1 MLIAAALERR
11 AGAPPPQHVR
21 SSSGGVPERVPEP
34 PSLPEPKESE
44 TTLLKVDSTFNKA
57 RVARVE
63 FRPENIT
70 KAFNITP
77 RTSPL
82 EAFEL
87 IMNKIS
93 KGLPPEKRDTLV
105 AKYAKYTLYRQLEGD
120 EIQEIYQDEVL
131 LSPLQVVGGN
141 TPKFLFTDQNVLK
154 GGDKEARGPSINF
167 GNLLQESH
175 MKEEK
180 KADNP
185 TDELVI
191 TERKFLFDTDL
202 ILEMVLKP
210 LCEEEVIPAKT
221 REKIFVNMQQVN
233 SFHRELYRRFQMDTS
248 VAGIASV
255 FDDEIISNMEK
266 VYTTYLGNYENA
278 LSVFY
283 ETRDHSEKFRKFLTR
298 LSAES
303 PVFKD
308 KSLNNLLV
316 TPMQRVCKYELLLK
330 NIISQEK
337 KRPKPDDNGIRK
349 IKRAMGRVNDTLQKI
364 DKRRIES
371 DDWGQILQLEEKLGL
386 TEPLRKRGR
395 LIVAEGTF
403 NTSRR
408 LYNGNVVSRVC
419 SVILFNDIL
428 LRTYKSHKTGQFKV
442 LDVCPLNHLII
453 VDPFQVYAAEP
464 NTITLCNIDPRG
476 AILAFHMGSNEER
489 QEWYQY
495 LVRYTMPM
503 SRVCNNLLQ
512 VPYEGPGGTEV
523 VYMVDSCAWEEA
535 FLDHC
540 RVLVTNNH
548 IILMW
553 EAFGLTQTELIPLTA
568 ITNMEGNKD
577 TGEIIK
583 TNLWKEVYH
592 LKKFKNYSIYSTV
605 VRAVWQV
612 TRKRKRTPED
622 TTPSVLATKGK
633 RKRKSS
639 VVSHWNTQTTFLR
652 EEWKSLWKHGQ
663 KLEVKAGEEVLMA
676 GDPNDRLY
684 QVYKGTLMQ
693 SQLDGKGD
701 VTQLEKGNFFGVA
714 SFLEEDSKSTV
725 TVTGGGEGAC
735 VQWLSRATI
744 LTELGPNPSL
754 LAKFFAALARE
765 LIPQN
770 VL

>member
-1 MLIAAALERR
+1 
-11 AGAPPPQHVR
+11 
-21 SSSGGVPERVPEP
+21 
-34 PSLPEPKESE
+34 
-44 TTLLKVDSTFNKA
+44 
-57 RVARVE
+57 
-63 FRPENIT
+63 
-70 KAFNITP
+70 
-77 RTSPL
+77 
-82 EAFEL
+82 
-87 IMNKIS
+87 
-93 KGLPPEKRDTLV
+93 
-105 AKYAKYTLYRQLEGD
+105 
-120 EIQEIYQDEVL
+120 L

-154 GGDKEARGPSINF
+154 GSDKEARGPSINF

-210 LCEEEVIPAKT
+210 LCEEDIIPAKT
-221 REKIFVNMQQVN
+221 RDKIFVNMQQVN

-248 VAGIASV
+248 VGAIASV

-266 VYTTYLGNYENA
+266 VYTTYLGNYEKA

-337 KRPKPDDNGIRK
+337 KREKPDEAGIRK

-395 LIVAEGTF
+395 LIVAEGSF

-428 LRTYKSHKTGQFKV
+428 LRAYKSPKTGQFKV
-442 LDVCPLNHLII
+442 LDICPLNHLMII
-453 VDPFQVYAAEP
+453 DPFQIYAAEP
-464 NTITLCNIDPRG
+464 YTITLCNIDPRG
-476 AILAFHMGSNEER
+476 AILAFHMSSNEER

-512 VPYEGPGGTEV
+512 VPYEGPNGTEV
-523 VYMVDSCAWEEA
+523 IYMVDSCAWEEA
-535 FLDHC
+535 YLDHC
-540 RVLVTNNH
+540 RVMVTNNH

-553 EAFGLTQTELIPLTA
+553 EAFGLTQTELIPFTA

-577 TGEIIK
+577 SGEIIK

-592 LKKFKNYSIYSTV
+592 LKKFKNYSTYSTV

-612 TRKRKRTPED
+612 SRKRKRKEEPTQ
-622 TTPSVLATKGK
+622 SAVKGNKK
-633 RKRKSS
+633 RRSS
-639 VVSHWNTQTTFLR
+639 VVSLWTTQTTFSR
-652 EEWKSLWKHGQ
+652 EDWKSLWKHGQ
-663 KLEVKAGEEVLMA
+663 KMDVKSGEEVIMA

-684 QVYKGTLMQ
+684 QVSKGTLMQ
-693 SQLDGKGD
+693 SQYDGKGD
-701 VTQLEKGNFFGVA
+701 VTQLEKGHLFGVA
-714 SFLEEDSKSTV
+714 TFLEESSKSTV
-725 TVTGGGEGAC
+725 TVSGGSEG
-735 VQWLSRATI
+735 ATI
-744 LTELGPNPSL
+744 LWISRTTILSELSGNPAH

-765 LIPQN
+765 LIPAS